1 MYRIM
6 NVKKEQF
13 KSLLL
18 KIFSERDVNKITL
31 YLSNPAKYPQIIDIL
46 KRIKMEVSKKRDLLS
61 SNDYYILNNCLDDEL
76 AFALLITQNSKCD
89 PFKFIKF

>member
-1 MYRIM
+1 M